1 MFLIKKTYR
10 QLFSKYGIVLLIIQ
24 NTESMGVGLGD
35 GKKEM
40 FSGDSLSRELGKT
53 VVKVTEFFF
62 FHLKKAFFLS

>member
-1 MFLIKKTYR
+1 
-10 QLFSKYGIVLLIIQ
+10 
-24 NTESMGVGLGD
+24 MGVGLGD

-62 FHLKKAFFLS
+62 FSFKEGFFLVIKVVHALDSLL